1 MTEND
6 HHIIYTYTYS
16 LNEKKLYGYWRITK
30 DIAVY
35 YIRQLVLQNEQIVF
49 INFFRFRICNYICF
63 LLLSDKFTKKII
75 CLFPFDTRCTRNY
88 SRKWQIV
95 GYRNWSFIVV
105 LNIVHLNHI
114 SEWVVG
120 SSVGLI
126 FLSFSK
132 FKYFSRYK
140 C

>member
-49 INFFRFRICNYICF
+49 INFFRFRICNYIYAFFFCLTNSQKKLFACF
-63 LLLSDKFTKKII
+63 HLTHAALETILESDK
-75 CLFPFDTRCTRNY
+75 
-88 SRKWQIV
+88 
-95 GYRNWSFIVV
+95 
-105 LNIVHLNHI
+105 
-114 SEWVVG
+114 
-120 SSVGLI
+120 
-126 FLSFSK
+126 
-132 FKYFSRYK
+132 
-140 C
+140 